1 MIQNLEDLALWLG
14 KPVHEA
20 DTFFCGC
27 GARSRTQNDPL
38 VVKRGW
44 LENPRTTRRFTV
56 NGKIHINGGFSNA
69 KFESRRVY
77 YFWIGIY
84 IHTCTCLMEILEPYP
99 IVRLAVSR
107 SQSPG
112 PRWKFRFDDVSTPG
126 IAGHCYT
133 SDHYIFYTH
142 THIYLGI
149 YLCLH
154 ILMHIHMHILITHEC
169 RTWWWYSR
177 KTTVLI
183 HQCFSHLLHIPGLA
197 INHHVE
203 KTYTQSINIYIYTRA
218 YGINN
223 NIWIC
228 FSHIYIYICVC
239 MYALRVCMHACM
251 YVCYVMSCKVRQ
263 RQSQRQR

>member
-56 NGKIHINGGFSNA
+56 NGKIHINGEFSNA

-84 IHTCTCLMEILEPYP
+84 IYTH
-99 IVRLAVSR
+99 VRAW
-107 SQSPG
+107 
-112 PRWKFRFDDVSTPG
+112 WKFWSPTQLFGSQFQGVKVLVHVGSSVLTMCRPLELQV
-126 IAGHCYT
+126 IAIPMT
-133 SDHYIFYTH
+133 ITFFIH

-203 KTYTQSINIYIYTRA
+203 KTYTQSINIYIY
-218 YGINN
+218 I
-223 NIWIC
+223 
-228 FSHIYIYICVC
+228 HVH
-239 MYALRVCMHACM
+239 ME
-251 YVCYVMSCKVRQ
+251 
-263 RQSQRQR
+263 

>member
-1 MIQNLEDLALWLG
+1 
-14 KPVHEA
+14 
-20 DTFFCGC
+20 
-27 GARSRTQNDPL
+27 
-38 VVKRGW
+38 
-44 LENPRTTRRFTV
+44 
-56 NGKIHINGGFSNA
+56 
-69 KFESRRVY
+69 
-77 YFWIGIY
+77 
-84 IHTCTCLMEILEPYP
+84 MEILEPYP

-112 PRWKFRFDDVSTPG
+112 PCWKFRFDDVSTPG

-133 SDHYIFYTH
+133 YDHYIYLY
-142 THIYLGI
+142 THIYLGIYI

-203 KTYTQSINIYIYTRA
+203 KHTHNESINQPINIYIYTRS
-218 YGINN
+218 YGIKN

-228 FSHIYIYICVC
+228 FSPIYIYV
-239 MYALRVCMHACM
+239 YACMHCVYACM
-251 YVCYVMSCKVRQ
+251 YVCMLCYVM
-263 RQSQRQR
+263 

>member
-84 IHTCTCLMEILEPYP
+84 IYIHTCTCLMEILEPYP

-133 SDHYIFYTH
+133 SDHYIFLYTH
-142 THIYLGI
+142 TFI
-149 YLCLH
+149 
-154 ILMHIHMHILITHEC
+154 
-169 RTWWWYSR
+169 
-177 KTTVLI
+177 
-183 HQCFSHLLHIPGLA
+183 
-197 INHHVE
+197 
-203 KTYTQSINIYIYTRA
+203 
-218 YGINN
+218 
-223 NIWIC
+223 
-228 FSHIYIYICVC
+228 
-239 MYALRVCMHACM
+239 
-251 YVCYVMSCKVRQ
+251 
-263 RQSQRQR
+263 